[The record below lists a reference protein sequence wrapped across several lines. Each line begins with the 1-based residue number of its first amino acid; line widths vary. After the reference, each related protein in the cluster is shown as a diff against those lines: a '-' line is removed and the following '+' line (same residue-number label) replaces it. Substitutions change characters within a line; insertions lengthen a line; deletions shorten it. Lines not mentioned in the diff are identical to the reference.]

1 MSADPDPA
9 SDKELK
15 ARIDTPDLA
24 EALTTDVDGS
34 FNTSVT
40 SYLEA
45 WKTRIKGWQDHGVSR
60 GEFDD
65 LTRLSDSI
73 QTAGRVLEFFVKVQ
87 KLPAAQPSEN

>member
-1 MSADPDPA
+1 MTSDPA
-9 SDKELK
+9 SDKEIK

-24 EALTTDVDGS
+24 EALAADVDGS
-34 FNTSVT
+34 FNATVT

-45 WKTRIKGWQDHGVSR
+45 WKARIKGWQDHGVSR